1 MTTQKRRWNKLPKK
15 FCVNTKGLTKDE
27 RKELATDLN
36 DLVKNKK
43 EEFEQRRQESV
54 NSDQGDES

>member
-1 MTTQKRRWNKLPKK
+1 LPRK

-43 EEFEQRRQESV
+43 EEFEERRQEP
-54 NSDQGDES
+54 QEESEE